1 MSYSRI
7 NITEVLQLSCNPVY
21 TKNLGFRKALD
32 SLAVDEPVQ
41 VHMRGTNPEELP
53 TVTKVV
59 SRIFAAII
67 YNMTYFFKL
76 VN

>member
-7 NITEVLQLSCNPVY
+7 NVTEILQLSCNPVY

-41 VHMRGTNPEELP
+41 VHMRGTNPKKLP
-53 TVTKVV
+53 TVTRIV

-67 YNMTYFFKL
+67 HNMPYFLKL